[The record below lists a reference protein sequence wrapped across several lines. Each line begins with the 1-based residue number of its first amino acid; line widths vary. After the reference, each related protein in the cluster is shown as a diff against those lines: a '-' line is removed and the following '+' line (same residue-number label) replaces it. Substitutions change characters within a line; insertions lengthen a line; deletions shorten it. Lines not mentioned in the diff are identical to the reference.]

1 MADKINE
8 KEYRGIAVHGPSGA
22 KINHF
27 LSRVCDEYIGQTGCR
42 VKLFCFDAGTQADN
56 KAAVEVLFDVKHKE
70 MVEIV
75 ENSPDYRFI
84 IEQMATCCR
93 ILAVRFHAAILSVSL
108 GIPFLAI
115 SYSNKMSN
123 FLSDI
128 GKSGKERHVSDV
140 ANIDARL
147 FVKELIDEPV
157 IPDAAWL
164 NGADEHLR
172 KFKEFL
178 KGLEHK

>member
-1 MADKINE
+1 MADKMNE
-8 KEYRGIAVHGPSGA
+8 QKYLGIAVHGPSGA
-22 KINHF
+22 KINRF
-27 LSRVCDEYIGQTGCR
+27 LSRVCNEYIGQTGCR
-42 VKLFCFDAGTQADN
+42 VKLFCFDVGTQADN
-56 KAAVEVLFDVKHKE
+56 KAAGEVLFDVENKE
-70 MVEIV
+70 MIEIV

-84 IEQMATCCR
+84 IEQMAKCYR

-128 GKSGKERHVSDV
+128 GNSGKERHVSDV
-140 ANIDARL
+140 ENIDAGL
-147 FVKELIDEPV
+147 FVKELIDEP
-157 IPDAAWL
+157 IMPDTAWL
-164 NGADEHLR
+164 RGADEHLL

-178 KGLEHK
+178 RGLEHK